1 MFAGTCPNCGRHL
14 PPTGQ
19 DLQILVVRQ
28 FSVWKPWTLY
38 GFTLNLQTP
47 SRWPPIVGL
56 CVALGGPALLAGPA
70 GSILGNPARL
80 TSHII
85 DQPKS
90 RLRIAS
96 IVVTCANDT

>member
-1 MFAGTCPNCGRHL
+1 VAGICPQRAETCKSWLSVSLETVDALWFHVEFA
-14 PPTGQ
+14 
-19 DLQILVVRQ
+19 DAIAMA
-28 FSVWKPWTLY
+28 
-38 GFTLNLQTP
+38 
-47 SRWPPIVGL
+47 PIVGL

-85 DQPKS
+85 DQRKS
-90 RLRIAS
+90 RLRIVS